1 MIKER
6 LLISKHALLSVKFPS
21 FISSSIILLCIYL
34 VDNDFRNGL
43 FKLTAMLIHNI
54 DKDENENELTFN
66 AIGGAPNQIN
76 TKKGQLVR
84 PIDY

>member
-1 MIKER
+1 
-6 LLISKHALLSVKFPS
+6 
-21 FISSSIILLCIYL
+21 
-34 VDNDFRNGL
+34 
-43 FKLTAMLIHNI
+43 MLIHNI